1 MTVMRKVPSMRALV
15 RPLFLSLLLVAPAG
29 AADRKPPAERR
40 LEITSDQSRQLIISG
55 GDLQQRMTLMR
66 LLEGLR
72 ETTLRTLGQPLQ
84 AYPKARPI
92 LCVLMP
98 ETWPETQ
105 PRLELVEDP
114 GGLKLQLMLPSAA
127 RLGPTQLQ
135 RTLLTALLSEL
146 AIRPVAAA
154 DRSPTLAPAP
164 RWLVD
169 VLFHVHHRPNP
180 LFAPINLRALIDS
193 GHIPS
198 PLPLLARP
206 ESEPVPSS
214 PLETD
219 MARCLLGFLL
229 NRADGP
235 EGILSLLRAD
245 LTAQT
250 LQKLGACF
258 PNLPHSEAELLREW
272 TLHVAA
278 TGTQAE
284 RVALDGPQTEAEIR
298 NLLLFDYTL
307 PETGRHSVFSLEQFT
322 EILSLPGCREVLL
335 SRQLEW
341 ESLRGRAHFLYFPVI
356 DVYASACGALAA
368 GRTTGIPRQLQLATL
383 ERESLAARF
392 ERIRD
397 HLNWF
402 EAVAAPRISSP
413 RLEEF
418 YRILDGRS
426 RPSVALKNALDKA
439 EQELQRSEAQREI
452 EAVLEDVS
460 NRLKSSR

>member
-1 MTVMRKVPSMRALV
+1 MHAPIRPLL
-15 RPLFLSLLLVAPAG
+15 RPLFLSLLLLAPAD

-55 GDLQQRMTLMR
+55 GELRQRMALMR

-72 ETTLRTLGQPLQ
+72 ETTLRTLKQPLQ

-98 ETWPETQ
+98 EAWQQTQ

-114 GGLKLQLMLPSAA
+114 GGLKLQLMLPSANG
-127 RLGPTQLQ
+127 LSPTQLQ
-135 RTLLTALLSEL
+135 RTLLAALLGEL
-146 AIRPVAAA
+146 AIRPLSASE
-154 DRSPTLAPAP
+154 RTPILTPAP
-164 RWLVD
+164 RWMVD
-169 VLFHVHHRPNP
+169 VLFHEHHRPNP
-180 LFAPINLRALIDS
+180 LFAPINLRELIDS

-219 MARCLLGFLL
+219 LARCLLGFLI

-235 EGILSLLRAD
+235 EGILSLLRTD
-245 LTAQT
+245 LSAQT
-250 LQKLGACF
+250 LGRLLSCF
-258 PNLPHSEAELLREW
+258 PNLPRSEPELLREW

-284 RVALDGPQTEAEIR
+284 RVALDGPQTEAEVR
-298 NLLLFDYTL
+298 DLLLFDYTS

-322 EILSLPGCREVLL
+322 EILGLPGCREVLL
-335 SRQLEW
+335 ARQLEW
-341 ESLRGRAHFLYFPVI
+341 ESLRSRAHFLYFPVI
-356 DVYASACGALAA
+356 DAYAATCGALAA
-368 GRTTGIPRQLQLATL
+368 GRTAGIQRQLQLATL
-383 ERESLAARF
+383 ERESLSARL

-402 EAVAAPRISSP
+402 EAVAAPRIPSP

-418 YRILDGRS
+418 YRILDGRP
-426 RPSVALKNALDKA
+426 RPSVALIDALDKA
-439 EQELQRSEAQREI
+439 EQQLQQSETQRDI
-452 EAVLEDVS
+452 ETVLEEVR
-460 NRLKSSR
+460 NRLKSTK